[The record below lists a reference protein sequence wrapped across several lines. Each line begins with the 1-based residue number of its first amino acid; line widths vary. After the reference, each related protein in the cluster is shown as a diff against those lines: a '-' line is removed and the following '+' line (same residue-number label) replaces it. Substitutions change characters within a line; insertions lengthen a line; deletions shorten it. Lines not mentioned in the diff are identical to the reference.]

1 MTQTEVQLDPQ
12 GRLVIPA
19 PLRRSL
25 GFESGDSLIARME
38 DGRLIL
44 EKAETIKQR
53 LKSRFSQL
61 SPGTTNLAE
70 ELIAERREEAKREIK
85 KVTVVLDASAL
96 LSFLQSEPGDNQVEV
111 MLPEAVICSVNWS
124 EVVQKSVAAGVD
136 VDGMREDL
144 EALGLKILPFSA
156 EEAELAGRLWQQ
168 TKQAGLSLGDRA
180 CLSTGIRMNV
190 NVLTADQIWTTL
202 NLPVVVQSIR

>member
-1 MTQTEVQLDPQ
+1 M
-12 GRLVIPA
+12 
-19 PLRRSL
+19 
-25 GFESGDSLIARME
+25 
-38 DGRLIL
+38 
-44 EKAETIKQR
+44 
-53 LKSRFSQL
+53 
-61 SPGTTNLAE
+61 
-70 ELIAERREEAKREIK
+70 
-85 KVTVVLDASAL
+85 TVVLDASAL
-96 LSFLQSEPGDNQVEV
+96 LSFLQGKPGDNQVEAI
-111 MLPEAVICSVNWS
+111 LPEAVICSVNWS
-124 EVVQKSVAAGVD
+124 EVVQKSVAAGVG